1 MNIEERIWSNVFIIS
16 QNIWCKNFIN
26 ISYDVRCN
34 VGDNVLRNV
43 RQNVCRN
50 VADKV
55 RHQYKSIK

>member
-1 MNIEERIWSNVFIIS
+1 
-16 QNIWCKNFIN
+16 
-26 ISYDVRCN
+26 
-34 VGDNVLRNV
+34 LRNV